1 MKAQLII
8 TFILGGLLFSCQ
20 QPTGQKARQGQEAE
34 EAVKEQTVNEV
45 LPARAYRAKLE
56 ETSELQLVDVRT
68 PEEYAQGHIQ
78 GAENIN
84 FFDEDFEQQLE
95 QKLDK
100 EQPVYIYC
108 RSGNRS
114 SKAAA
119 RMEALGFKA
128 IYDLEGGYMNWP
140 KE

>member
-1 MKAQLII
+1 MKVQSII
-8 TFILGGLLFSCQ
+8 IFLLGIGLFSCQ
-20 QPTGQKARQGQEAE
+20 QATGQQASQNQGGE

-45 LPARAYRAKLE
+45 LPTREYKARLKKN
-56 ETSELQLVDVRT
+56 TNLQLVDVRT
-68 PEEYAQGHIQ
+68 PKEYAQGYIQ

-84 FFDEDFEQQLE
+84 FFDKDFEQQLE

-119 RMEALGFKA
+119 RMGALGFKA

-140 KE
+140 RE